1 MDNFLVHTCKPS
13 KCVCVPIKVPCC
25 TYTYALM
32 SHAEQTTESTDTS
45 IKSLQCSMTCDVSTQ
60 LKTLVRLPMETFSA
74 KQLCAWYPEFKHVH
88 EEQLFRVFV
97 GAKGVYTLA
106 HFACL
111 SVIPL
116 AYLGSGSNADVFAV
130 INNDTDARK
139 GVQTCALNVDAA
151 LASGAI
157 FALKIST
164 WAHLQSKP
172 RVQSAYD
179 LRFTRLRREELC
191 LKYIGERFCRA
202 VPRLLSL
209 HNINADAYPHLHFV
223 GCFGMELFPDGDLL
237 TWIQY
242 VRPCLDKVAYICL
255 CASLFYQMSS
265 ILSSIHSCGYAHGD
279 VKLENI
285 LVNTLRSD
293 LKDVS
298 GCTIPTSS
306 LGDLYPR
313 IALGD
318 FDACA
323 ILSPKNVYGLAN
335 KSEEERNK
343 LLCQMQR
350 AQSHTIPVEIEK
362 AAFSGTPDDWAPEIV
377 AFRGWA
383 PRTRASDLWS
393 LGVSIW
399 TLLNDGHPFY
409 HNGIAEDKRRV
420 KQHILNCD
428 LYVSPNS
435 LLRSKEAKPLL
446 SVMRQ
451 IFVQD
456 PLSRPRLSDV
466 LDNRKIRV
474 LAYQAKEKCMNTIQ
488 HYESSCKCP
497 VSFVRGILEKLS
509 GNKKNT

>member
-1 MDNFLVHTCKPS
+1 
-13 KCVCVPIKVPCC
+13 
-25 TYTYALM
+25 M
-32 SHAEQTTESTDTS
+32 SHTKETTDSTDTS
-45 IKSLQCSMTCDVSTQ
+45 IKTLQCSMTWDVSTQ
-60 LKTLVRLPMETFSA
+60 LQSLVRLPMETFSA
-74 KQLCAWYPEFKHVH
+74 KQLSAWYPEFEHVH
-88 EEQLFRVFV
+88 KGQLFRVFV

-130 INNDTDARK
+130 IRDDTDTRK
-139 GVQTCALNVDAA
+139 HLRTCTLNVETV

-164 WAHLQSKP
+164 WAHPQSKP

-179 LRFTRLRREELC
+179 LRFTRLEREELC

-202 VPRLLSL
+202 VPRLLTL
-209 HNINADAYPHLHFV
+209 HNVNADAYPHLHFV
-223 GCFGMELFPDGDLL
+223 RCFGMELFTDGDLL

-255 CASLFYQMSS
+255 CASFFYQLSS

-279 VKLENI
+279 IKLENI
-285 LVNTLRSD
+285 LVNTFQSD
-293 LKDVS
+293 RTDIS

-306 LGDLYPR
+306 VGDLYPR
-313 IALGD
+313 LALGD

-323 ILSPKNVYGLAN
+323 ILSPKNAYGLAN

-350 AQSHTIPVEIEK
+350 AQSHTIPAEIEK
-362 AAFSGTPDDWAPEIV
+362 AAFSGTPDDWAPEIA

-383 PRTRASDLWS
+383 PRTRATDLWS
-393 LGVSIW
+393 LGVAIW

-409 HNGIAEDKRRV
+409 HNGIAEDKRQV

-456 PLSRPRLSDV
+456 PLSRPRVSDV
-466 LDNRKIRV
+466 LDNRRIRV
-474 LAYQAKEKCMNTIQ
+474 LAYQAKERCMKTIQ
-488 HYESSCKCP
+488 NWEGSGKCP
-497 VSFVRGILEKLS
+497 VSLIRSILNKLS
-509 GNKKNT
+509 RNKKDT